1 MDFFKSGLVQVSD
14 FQRLMSNSN
23 PYAETYVSG
32 VRSNMTKSLG
42 GGLNN
47 TSTFDWKFSV
57 VQQIGLV
64 MSKKYAS
71 VDDSF
76 KDASG
81 ANPKLKYTKF
91 SEFLDR
97 E

>member
-1 MDFFKSGLVQVSD
+1 MSD
-14 FQRLMSNSN
+14 SN
-23 PYAETYVSG
+23 PYAETFVSG

-57 VQQIGLV
+57 IQQIGLIL
-64 MSKKYAS
+64 SKKYAT
-71 VDDSF
+71 VDESF

-81 ANPKLKYTKF
+81 ANPKLKYNQF
-91 SEFLDR
+91 SAFLDR